1 MFDKADDRF
10 SPKEKERPQ
19 ATMAT
24 ARHFY
29 RPKFCPFP
37 KSASPRSLER
47 PTETRHGIFISRGGE
62 PLINFI
68 PDVDQSRGRY

>member
-29 RPKFCPFP
+29 RPIRN
-37 KSASPRSLER
+37 SAHFLTR